1 MTALATLD
9 DLKSNGIEVTDEQ
22 TATSLLDSVSD
33 AVRSA
38 AGCPITLGEWTVD
51 IPGEQSRKLDLPCK
65 AVRSVSRVLIDGKT
79 VYDWRLLGSSLYRE
93 EPWSPFGR
101 IPSVVTVTFTGG
113 WNPIPADV
121 VRLVCSYVAAGLHQL
136 EDGGPGAHVGVS
148 YERVDDAQVG
158 YTQGD
163 STQIDVTEL
172 PEATKRRLRN
182 RFGANVRRLE
192 CSDENQRI
200 IPRQGP
206 PRRGKPHD
214 RPLHGDPTRRIHY
227 GSGHGT
233 AEHRHGAG
241 VPGKCKVQT
250 SGGLASEQAEGS
262 AAQAMG
268 AVSLVWS
275 LYVHF
280 PYDTN
285 GLRAGDVVEITE
297 SANPLLTGRQ
307 AQATS
312 PRNPRRR
319 TPPPAA
325 GT

>member
-113 WNPIPADV
+113 WNPIPAAV

-182 RFGANVRRLE
+182 RFGANVT
-192 CSDENQRI
+192 SI
-200 IPRQGP
+200 
-206 PRRGKPHD
+206 
-214 RPLHGDPTRRIHY
+214 
-227 GSGHGT
+227 
-233 AEHRHGAG
+233 G
-241 VPGKCKVQT
+241 V
-250 SGGLASEQAEGS
+250 
-262 AAQAMG
+262 
-268 AVSLVWS
+268 
-275 LYVHF
+275 F
-280 PYDTN
+280 
-285 GLRAGDVVEITE
+285 R
-297 SANPLLTGRQ
+297 
-307 AQATS
+307 
-312 PRNPRRR
+312 
-319 TPPPAA
+319 
-325 GT
+325 

>member
-136 EDGGPGAHVGVS
+136 EDGGPGAHVG
-148 YERVDDAQVG
+148 

-163 STQIDVTEL
+163 SAQIDVTEL

-182 RFGANVRRLE
+182 RFGANVT
-192 CSDENQRI
+192 SI
-200 IPRQGP
+200 
-206 PRRGKPHD
+206 
-214 RPLHGDPTRRIHY
+214 
-227 GSGHGT
+227 
-233 AEHRHGAG
+233 G
-241 VPGKCKVQT
+241 V
-250 SGGLASEQAEGS
+250 
-262 AAQAMG
+262 
-268 AVSLVWS
+268 
-275 LYVHF
+275 F
-280 PYDTN
+280 
-285 GLRAGDVVEITE
+285 R
-297 SANPLLTGRQ
+297 
-307 AQATS
+307 
-312 PRNPRRR
+312 
-319 TPPPAA
+319 
-325 GT
+325 

>member
-51 IPGEQSRKLDLPCK
+51 IPGEQSRNSTCHARPSEAFPGCSSTARPSTTGD
-65 AVRSVSRVLIDGKT
+65 SSDH
-79 VYDWRLLGSSLYRE
+79 SLYRE

-182 RFGANVRRLE
+182 RFGANVT
-192 CSDENQRI
+192 SI
-200 IPRQGP
+200 
-206 PRRGKPHD
+206 
-214 RPLHGDPTRRIHY
+214 
-227 GSGHGT
+227 
-233 AEHRHGAG
+233 G
-241 VPGKCKVQT
+241 V
-250 SGGLASEQAEGS
+250 
-262 AAQAMG
+262 
-268 AVSLVWS
+268 
-275 LYVHF
+275 F
-280 PYDTN
+280 
-285 GLRAGDVVEITE
+285 R
-297 SANPLLTGRQ
+297 
-307 AQATS
+307 
-312 PRNPRRR
+312 
-319 TPPPAA
+319 
-325 GT
+325 